1 MSSDVKVG
9 IKLRPPTQQ
18 ELDEN
23 LSMQWIIKENSIV
36 SLEQKTSKWD
46 DNGFHFD
53 YNFDVNTKNSK
64 VFDSIVKPIVDAT
77 INGFNGTV
85 FCYGQF
91 DSGKTYTMIGT
102 SEDPGIIPLTV
113 EYIFD
118 AISNVIQREF
128 LLRVSYLEIH
138 DEKINDLL
146 NKNQIDLKLYKDN
159 GQIIV
164 NCTEKITNSS
174 NDMLSIMKK
183 GIKKRID
190 ENKNKHIG
198 SHNIFQ
204 IIIESQGIEEDSK
217 NIVQLSQLN
226 LVDLAGFTK
235 TQWTEAIEEHQTD
248 ISLLTL
254 ESIITQMSKS
264 QNIQKHIDYHNSKLT
279 ELLQSSLSGNALIAV
294 ICTVTPVALEE
305 TWYTLSFAT
314 EAKKVKTKPQK
325 DKIISDASLLCYAK
339 RIKLKRI
346 KNGNSSIDVEEV
358 ESNKVQQKC
367 HLLEEHIKLLKT
379 QIISGHVKNGEKPVN
394 YKSKRR
400 EIYYNP
406 GMVKPYSP
414 IFYTQTC
421 LPTIKEISPEKPHK
435 KNIMQSIDINQ
446 TFQEDLES
454 EASDHE
460 IIDHEADC
468 EIKKND
474 DRNKHVKCMGS
485 NYFFLRSGT
494 QDSLMQISRY
504 LCNYYQNIIHCNL
517 VFPLIYNSS
526 EVSPSTPKKVLRKC
540 IVDLRTELDELREF
554 TTLEKQLTYEE
565 EHCYTHNMEEQA
577 NKLFTCSDL
586 KNDEI
591 DKYSPNF
598 VIQLKDE
605 IKPDVQSIKLD
616 IEKLEKTIC
625 LLTNENMEM
634 SNKLC
639 VEKELAKETELNFQ
653 KTINKLYTQIS
664 KITEEKIDLENHIT
678 VLNDQLESFHSKTSE
693 KCDDEQLLIK
703 YQNKIEALKTE
714 NIDLSAIIANQNKE
728 LENIKESKALLY
740 DHDCIYKDKV
750 TLLTEKNEYLI
761 KENNELSTDLINK
774 IEENDILKEQCDILD
789 NKMTLIRNM
798 DSNENDIEKLR
809 SENNILKARIAELG
823 MRITILT
830 DENAKFSNNLLESM
844 GNFDNSHNE
853 KVHNNSS
860 IAPNGPE
867 KSNETIKKIVSN
879 ENYEELSN
887 KIIMLQKE
895 ITHLSR
901 VNKKLSDLKL
911 SSCGQCVHLK
921 NVSESRRALKLEA
934 KILNHKLQ
942 DLQKK
947 FDRKCADTE
956 TLKLKVNQELN
967 LSFSDP
973 SLNASFVDRMNVSFI
988 DEKVHHLNNELQAL
1002 KDDHDKLS
1010 ISYKEKCDKLEKLHS
1025 AIDNEK
1031 KIEHLQNNIDQV
1043 KNDIDEIK
1051 KSSTHFVS
1059 LYKTKKEKLLDKISS
1074 LTNNNEILQQTVA
1087 DKEISISKATE
1098 KIQILENELSYVNK
1112 EIVQFSTMEKIM
1124 QSEKMTLEVE
1134 LEELKLENENK
1145 DNLITRLNKTI
1156 DDLNKC
1162 ISSFKHE
1169 LDLITTQKNE
1179 LTILIEK
1186 NEYKYKDELKLLRK
1200 QCDELKEEKQNSI
1213 EIKKLR
1219 INELESNI
1227 EKLKID
1233 LEKQRNLHC
1242 EDTVKE
1248 SMIKELKSLECISHS
1263 VDFSNKSVTE
1273 IFNNFLQTIMLK
1285 EEEIVKKMNESF
1297 EKDKQRL
1304 EDEKQ
1309 QCVDAEKRMMLWAK
1323 ELETENE
1330 KLHIDFKK
1338 AESLCMKKQDEIDQ
1352 LKHSIKENNYEKEIL
1367 KEEIKTLEI
1376 DFNNLQNEFDKQC
1389 RTDIQ
1394 QKEETIIIAQKRER
1408 EVREAL
1414 KCKEIE
1420 LQSKMKCEKERYE
1433 KKIEELICTIE
1444 IYKTKNI
1451 EMKNNIEGLEA
1462 NGKQLKNIIEANSL
1476 ELKVKNQNIHKI
1488 TLDFEELREAYNELN
1503 CEMKEK
1509 TSRIQ
1514 NITLLLKNKCDM
1526 LSEYKMKLETIMP
1539 DYEILQNQVKERK
1552 ESIER
1557 YKDEIEQLKMEK
1569 KKQIEEVNDKLNLE
1583 EIKNVG
1589 LNKQLNELNSK
1600 NVVLIEELDNLKEK
1614 CEQLQQTNVKLEKK
1628 IRNSTSKVK
1637 VEAEMEELKDVNKR
1651 LQNNLEGASNR
1662 IIELQQSKNKT
1673 FKELVNLKSQYE
1685 LLSQESVEL
1694 KKMLSLCK
1702 SKQNTSYL
1710 LKEESKYDVLLQEKN
1725 KIALQLEGKK
1735 LLLTQKDK
1743 EIAECV
1749 SRIKN
1754 LVTEKRELDNQ
1765 LRECTTILYERNEE
1779 LSNLKD
1785 KIYMQQAE
1793 NKLIDELTRKLTSLE
1808 KENEEFKDQLQT
1820 FKTIAQTNMQQVE
1833 DTKLHN
1839 EKILDILR
1847 KRNSELQIKFD
1858 ECQNELAL
1866 KSNSSSSRSTSP
1878 AFENNRRRRSRNEI
1892 FNQRRQLEN
1901 VAIDTDYDQNTQT
1914 CQILRK
1920 KIQKLELDLVI
1931 KNGQI
1936 SALETQIQSE
1946 NFPYLQ
1952 KCKEL
1957 EEDMLTF
1964 RKKNA
1969 DLNSEVRKLQR
1980 TLNDIN
1986 TWECDICRRWRINR
2000 RNQACQTTLN
2010 NTSQL
2015 FTMNNEIIKDDL
2027 KIAKLEKENALIR
2040 DVCRARCRKIKH
2052 LEDRVRE
2059 LEEAQAM
2066 SYSECNELLKER
2078 TNQQHTS
2085 MTEFNKQFNLEKDIK
2100 P

>member
-23 LSMQWIIKENSIV
+23 LSMQWIVKKNSIV

-53 YNFDVNTKNSK
+53 YNFDLNTKNSK
-64 VFDSIVKPIVDAT
+64 IFDSIVKPIVDAT

-91 DSGKTYTMIGT
+91 NSGKTYTMIGT

-128 LLRVSYLEIH
+128 LLRVSYLEVC

-146 NKNQIDLKLYKDN
+146 DKNQIDLKLYKDN
-159 GQIIV
+159 NGKIIV
-164 NCTEKITNSS
+164 NCAEKITNSS
-174 NDMLSIMKK
+174 NDMLSLMKK
-183 GIKKRID
+183 GIKNDRIE
-190 ENKNKHIG
+190 ENKNKHIN

-226 LVDLAGFTK
+226 LIDLAGFTK
-235 TQWTEAIEEHQTD
+235 TQWTEVIEEHQTD
-248 ISLLTL
+248 ISLFTL

-279 ELLQSSLSGNALIAV
+279 ELLQSSLSGNALIAI
-294 ICTVTPVALEE
+294 ICTVTPVTLEE
-305 TWYTLSFAT
+305 TYYTLSFAT
-314 EAKKVKTKPQK
+314 EAKRVKTKPQK
-325 DKIISDASLLCYAK
+325 DKIISNASLLCYAK
-339 RIKLKRI
+339 QVKLERI
-346 KNGNSSIDVEEV
+346 KNGNSPIDVEEV

-367 HLLEEHIKLLKT
+367 HLLEERIKLLKT
-379 QIISGHVKNGEKPVN
+379 QIISGHLKNGEKPVN

-406 GMVKPYSP
+406 GMIKPYSP

-454 EASDHE
+454 DASDHE
-460 IIDHEADC
+460 IIDHEADY
-468 EIKKND
+468 EIKEND
-474 DRNKHVKCMGS
+474 NTRNKHVKCMES

-494 QDSLMQISRY
+494 SGVY
-504 LCNYYQNIIHCNL
+504 
-517 VFPLIYNSS
+517 
-526 EVSPSTPKKVLRKC
+526 PSTPKKVLRKC

-554 TTLEKQLTYEE
+554 TTLEKQLTCEE
-565 EHCYTHNMEEQA
+565 KHCYTHNMEEQA
-577 NKLFTCSDL
+577 KKLFICSDS

-634 SNKLC
+634 SNKLYA
-639 VEKELAKETELNFQ
+639 EKELAKETELNFQ
-653 KTINKLYTQIS
+653 KTINELYTQIS

-678 VLNDQLESFHSKTSE
+678 VLNDQLESFRSKTE
-693 KCDDEQLLIK
+693 KYDDEQLLIK

-774 IEENDILKEQCDILD
+774 IEENDILKEQCDILN
-789 NKMTLIRNM
+789 NKMTLIKNL

-809 SENNILKARIAELG
+809 LENNILKARIAELG

-830 DENAKFSNNLLESM
+830 DENAKFSNNLLENM
-844 GNFDNSHNE
+844 KNFDNSHNE
-853 KVHNNSS
+853 KVHNS
-860 IAPNGPE
+860 IVPNDPE
-867 KSNETIKKIVSN
+867 KSNETMKKIVPN

-911 SSCGQCVHLK
+911 SSCSQCVHLK
-921 NVSESRRALKLEA
+921 NVSESRRAFKLEA
-934 KILNHKLQ
+934 KILNHKLE
-942 DLQKK
+942 DLQKR

-956 TLKLKVNQELN
+956 TLKFKVNQELN
-967 LSFSDP
+967 LSFTDP
-973 SLNASFVDRMNVSFI
+973 SLNTSFVDRMNVSFVE
-988 DEKVHHLNNELQAL
+988 EKVYHLNNELQAL

-1031 KIEHLQNNIDQV
+1031 KIEQLQNNIDQV

-1059 LYKTKKEKLLDKISS
+1059 LYKTKKEKLLEKISS
-1074 LTNNNEILQQTVA
+1074 LTSNNEMLQQTMA

-1098 KIQILENELSYVNK
+1098 KVQILENELSYMNK
-1112 EIVQFSTMEKIM
+1112 EIEQFSALEKIM
-1124 QSEKMTLEVE
+1124 QSEKMTLEIE

-1145 DNLITRLNKTI
+1145 DNLITGLNKTI

-1162 ISSFKHE
+1162 ISSLKHE
-1169 LDLITTQKNE
+1169 LDLITIQKNE
-1179 LTILIEK
+1179 FTILIKK
-1186 NEYKYKDELKLLRK
+1186 NECKYKDELKLLRK
-1200 QCDELKEEKQNSI
+1200 QCDELKEEKQKSI
-1213 EIKKLR
+1213 EIEKLQ

-1227 EKLKID
+1227 EKLKLD

-1263 VDFSNKSVTE
+1263 IDFSSKTVNE
-1273 IFNNFLQTIMLK
+1273 IFNIFLQTIMLK

-1309 QCVDAEKRMMLWAK
+1309 QCADAEKRMMLWAK

-1338 AESLCMKKQDEIDQ
+1338 TENLCIEKQDEIDR
-1352 LKHSIKENNYEKEIL
+1352 LKHFVKENNYEKEIL
-1367 KEEIKTLEI
+1367 KEEIKTLENYL
-1376 DFNNLQNEFDKQC
+1376 NNLQNEFDKQC
-1389 RTDIQ
+1389 RADIQ
-1394 QKEETIIIAQKRER
+1394 QKEETIIVVQKREK

-1451 EMKNNIEGLEA
+1451 ELKNNIEGLEA
-1462 NGKQLKNIIEANSL
+1462 NEKQMKNIIEANSL

-1488 TLDFEELREAYNELN
+1488 TLDFEELREVYYELN

-1509 TSRIQ
+1509 TSRIE

-1526 LSEYKMKLETIMP
+1526 LSEYKMKLESIMP
-1539 DYEILQNQVKERK
+1539 DYEILQNQIKERK

-1557 YKDEIEQLKMEK
+1557 YKEEIEKLKMEK
-1569 KKQIEEVNDKLNLE
+1569 KKQIEEVKDKLNLE
-1583 EIKNVG
+1583 EIKNIG

-1600 NVVLIEELDNLKEK
+1600 NIVLIEELDNLKEK

-1662 IIELQQSKNKT
+1662 IIELQESKNKT

-1685 LLSQESVEL
+1685 LLSQENVEL

-1702 SKQNTSYL
+1702 SKQNTLYL
-1710 LKEESKYDVLLQEKN
+1710 LKEENKYDVLLQEKN

-1735 LLLTQKDK
+1735 LLLSQKDK
-1743 EIAECV
+1743 VIVEYT
-1749 SRIKN
+1749 SQIKN

-1779 LSNLKD
+1779 LSSLKD

-1793 NKLIDELTRKLTSLE
+1793 NKLINELTKKLTSLE
-1808 KENEEFKDQLQT
+1808 KENEEFKNQLQT

-1847 KRNSELQIKFD
+1847 KRNSELQMKFD
-1858 ECQNELAL
+1858 ECQSELEL

-1901 VAIDTDYDQNTQT
+1901 TDYDQNSQT
-1914 CQILRK
+1914 CQMLRK
-1920 KIQKLELDLVI
+1920 KIQELELELVI

-1969 DLNSEVRKLQR
+1969 DLSSEVRKLQR

-2059 LEEAQAM
+2059 LEEAQAV
-2066 SYSECNELLKER
+2066 SYSKCNKLLKER
-2078 TNQQHTS
+2078 TSQQHIS
-2085 MTEFNKQFNLEKDIK
+2085 MMEFNKHLEKDTK

>member
-1 MSSDVKVG
+1 M
-9 IKLRPPTQQ
+9 
-18 ELDEN
+18 E
-23 LSMQWIIKENSIV
+23 
-36 SLEQKTSKWD
+36 
-46 DNGFHFD
+46 
-53 YNFDVNTKNSK
+53 
-64 VFDSIVKPIVDAT
+64 
-77 INGFNGTV
+77 
-85 FCYGQF
+85 
-91 DSGKTYTMIGT
+91 
-102 SEDPGIIPLTV
+102 
-113 EYIFD
+113 
-118 AISNVIQREF
+118 
-128 LLRVSYLEIH
+128 
-138 DEKINDLL
+138 
-146 NKNQIDLKLYKDN
+146 
-159 GQIIV
+159 
-164 NCTEKITNSS
+164 
-174 NDMLSIMKK
+174 
-183 GIKKRID
+183 
-190 ENKNKHIG
+190 
-198 SHNIFQ
+198 
-204 IIIESQGIEEDSK
+204 
-217 NIVQLSQLN
+217 
-226 LVDLAGFTK
+226 
-235 TQWTEAIEEHQTD
+235 
-248 ISLLTL
+248 
-254 ESIITQMSKS
+254 
-264 QNIQKHIDYHNSKLT
+264 
-279 ELLQSSLSGNALIAV
+279 
-294 ICTVTPVALEE
+294 EE
-305 TWYTLSFAT
+305 T
-314 EAKKVKTKPQK
+314 
-325 DKIISDASLLCYAK
+325 
-339 RIKLKRI
+339 
-346 KNGNSSIDVEEV
+346 
-358 ESNKVQQKC
+358 
-367 HLLEEHIKLLKT
+367 
-379 QIISGHVKNGEKPVN
+379 
-394 YKSKRR
+394 
-400 EIYYNP
+400 
-406 GMVKPYSP
+406 
-414 IFYTQTC
+414 
-421 LPTIKEISPEKPHK
+421 
-435 KNIMQSIDINQ
+435 
-446 TFQEDLES
+446 
-454 EASDHE
+454 
-460 IIDHEADC
+460 
-468 EIKKND
+468 
-474 DRNKHVKCMGS
+474 
-485 NYFFLRSGT
+485 
-494 QDSLMQISRY
+494 
-504 LCNYYQNIIHCNL
+504 
-517 VFPLIYNSS
+517 
-526 EVSPSTPKKVLRKC
+526 
-540 IVDLRTELDELREF
+540 
-554 TTLEKQLTYEE
+554 
-565 EHCYTHNMEEQA
+565 
-577 NKLFTCSDL
+577 NKLFTCCDL
-586 KNDEI
+586 KYDEI

-598 VIQLKDE
+598 AIQLKDE

-625 LLTNENMEM
+625 LLTSENMEM

-653 KTINKLYTQIS
+653 KTINELYTQIS

-678 VLNDQLESFHSKTSE
+678 VLNDQLESFRSKTSE

-761 KENNELSTDLINK
+761 KENNELSTDLINR

-798 DSNENDIEKLR
+798 DSNESDIEKLR
-809 SENNILKARIAELG
+809 LENNILKARIGELG

-830 DENAKFSNNLLESM
+830 DENAKFSSNLLERM
-844 GNFDNSHNE
+844 ENFDNSHNE
-853 KVHNNSS
+853 KVRNNSS
-860 IAPNGPE
+860 IAPNSPE

-911 SSCGQCVHLK
+911 SSCSQCVHLK
-921 NVSESRRALKLEA
+921 NVSESRRAFKLEA
-934 KILNHKLQ
+934 KILNHKLE

-947 FDRKCADTE
+947 FDRKCAYTE

-967 LSFSDP
+967 LSFTDP

-988 DEKVHHLNNELQAL
+988 EEKVHHLNNELQAL

-1025 AIDNEK
+1025 AIDNVK
-1031 KIEHLQNNIDQV
+1031 KIERLQNNIDQV
-1043 KNDIDEIK
+1043 QNDIDEIK
-1051 KSSTHFVS
+1051 KSSTYFVS
-1059 LYKTKKEKLLDKISS
+1059 LYKTKKEKLLDKISN
-1074 LTNNNEILQQTVA
+1074 LTCNNEILQQTVA
-1087 DKEISISKATE
+1087 DKETSISKATE
-1098 KIQILENELSYVNK
+1098 KVQILENELSCMNK
-1112 EIVQFSTMEKIM
+1112 EIEQLSAMEKIM
-1124 QSEKMTLEVE
+1124 QSEKMTLEIE
-1134 LEELKLENENK
+1134 LEELKLENEKK
-1145 DNLITRLNKTI
+1145 DNLITGLNKTI

-1162 ISSFKHE
+1162 ISLLKHE

-1186 NEYKYKDELKLLRK
+1186 SKYKDELELLRK
-1200 QCDELKEEKQNSI
+1200 QCDELKEEKQKSI
-1213 EIKKLR
+1213 EIERLR

-1233 LEKQRNLHC
+1233 LEKQRNLHY

-1263 VDFSNKSVTE
+1263 VDFSNKTANE
-1273 IFNNFLQTIMLK
+1273 IFNIFLQTIMLK

-1309 QCVDAEKRMMLWAK
+1309 QCADAEKRMMLWAK

-1338 AESLCMKKQDEIDQ
+1338 TEGLCVKKQDEIDQ

-1389 RTDIQ
+1389 RADVQ
-1394 QKEETIIIAQKRER
+1394 KKEETIIVAQKREK

-1451 EMKNNIEGLEA
+1451 ELKNNIEGLEA
-1462 NGKQLKNIIEANSL
+1462 NEKQLKNIIEANSL
-1476 ELKVKNQNIHKI
+1476 ELRVKNQNIHKI

-1509 TSRIQ
+1509 TSRIE

-1526 LSEYKMKLETIMP
+1526 LSEYKLKLETIMP
-1539 DYEILQNQVKERK
+1539 DYEMLQNQIKERK
-1552 ESIER
+1552 NSIER
-1557 YKDEIEQLKMEK
+1557 YKEEIEKLKMEK

-1600 NVVLIEELDNLKEK
+1600 NIVLTEELDNLKEK
-1614 CEQLQQTNVKLEKK
+1614 CEQLQQTNVKLERK

-1662 IIELQQSKNKT
+1662 IIELQESKNKT

-1685 LLSQESVEL
+1685 LLSQENVEL

-1743 EIAECV
+1743 EIVEYV
-1749 SRIKN
+1749 NQIKN

-1765 LRECTTILYERNEE
+1765 LKECTTILHERNEE

-1785 KIYMQQAE
+1785 KMYMQQAE
-1793 NKLIDELTRKLTSLE
+1793 NKLINELTRKLTSLE
-1808 KENEEFKDQLQT
+1808 KENEEFKNQLQT

-1847 KRNSELQIKFD
+1847 KRNSELQMKFD
-1858 ECQNELAL
+1858 ECQNELEL

-1914 CQILRK
+1914 YQILRK
-1920 KIQKLELDLVI
+1920 KIQELELELVI

-2027 KIAKLEKENALIR
+2027 KIAKLEKENALIK

-2066 SYSECNELLKER
+2066 LYSDCNELLKER
-2078 TNQQHTS
+2078 TDQQHIS
-2085 MTEFNKQFNLEKDIK
+2085 MTEFNKRFNLEKDIK
-2100 P
+2100 PGA

>member
-23 LSMQWIIKENSIV
+23 LSMQWIVKENSIV
-36 SLEQKTSKWD
+36 SLEQKTSKWH

-53 YNFDVNTKNSK
+53 YNFDVNTKNSII
-64 VFDSIVKPIVDAT
+64 FDSIVKSIVDAT
-77 INGFNGTV
+77 VNGFNGTV

-91 DSGKTYTMIGT
+91 NSGKTYTMIGT

-128 LLRVSYLEIH
+128 LLRVSYLEIC

-146 NKNQIDLKLYKDN
+146 DKNQIDLKLYKDN
-159 GQIIV
+159 KGQIIV

-183 GIKKRID
+183 GIKNERIE

-204 IIIESQGIEEDSK
+204 I
-217 NIVQLSQLN
+217 
-226 LVDLAGFTK
+226 
-235 TQWTEAIEEHQTD
+235 
-248 ISLLTL
+248 
-254 ESIITQMSKS
+254 MSKS
-264 QNIQKHIDYHNSKLT
+264 QNIQDHIDYHNSKLT
-279 ELLQSSLSGNALIAV
+279 ELLQSSLGGNALIAV
-294 ICTVTPVALEE
+294 ICTVTPVILEE
-305 TWYTLSFAT
+305 TYYTLSFAT
-314 EAKKVKTKPQK
+314 EVKKVKTKPQK
-325 DKIISDASLLCYAK
+325 DEIISNASLLCYAK
-339 RIKLKRI
+339 RIKLEPI

-379 QIISGHVKNGEKPVN
+379 QIISGRVKNGKKPVN
-394 YKSKRR
+394 NKSKRR

-406 GMVKPYSP
+406 GMIKPYSP

-446 TFQEDLES
+446 KT
-454 EASDHE
+454 SDHE
-460 IIDHEADC
+460 IIDHEADY
-468 EIKKND
+468 EIKEND
-474 DRNKHVKCMGS
+474 DIRNNHVKCMGS

-494 QDSLMQISRY
+494 QDSLMQIS
-504 LCNYYQNIIHCNL
+504 
-517 VFPLIYNSS
+517 SS
-526 EVSPSTPKKVLRKC
+526 KVSPSTPKKVLRKC
-540 IVDLRTELDELREF
+540 IVDLKTELDELREF
-554 TTLEKQLTYEE
+554 TTLEKQLICEE
-565 EHCYTHNMEEQA
+565 EHCYTHNMEEQT

-586 KNDEI
+586 KYDEI

-598 VIQLKDE
+598 AIQLKDE

-639 VEKELAKETELNFQ
+639 VEKELAKKTELNFQ
-653 KTINKLYTQIS
+653 KTINELYAQIS
-664 KITEEKIDLENHIT
+664 KITEEKIDLENYTT
-678 VLNDQLESFHSKTSE
+678 VLNNQLESFRSKTSE
-693 KCDDEQLLIK
+693 NCDDEQLLIK

-761 KENNELSTDLINK
+761 KENNELSTDLIDR

-789 NKMTLIRNM
+789 NKMTLMRNM
-798 DSNENDIEKLR
+798 DSNESDIEKLR

-830 DENAKFSNNLLESM
+830 DENAKFSNNLLEHM
-844 GNFDNSHNE
+844 ENFDNSHNE
-853 KVHNNSS
+853 KVHNSS
-860 IAPNGPE
+860 IAPNSPE

-879 ENYEELSN
+879 ENYEEMSN

-911 SSCGQCVHLK
+911 SSCSQCVHLK
-921 NVSESRRALKLEA
+921 NVSESRRAFKLEA
-934 KILNHKLQ
+934 KILNHKLE

-947 FDRKCADTE
+947 FDRKCAYTE
-956 TLKLKVNQELN
+956 TLKLKANEELN
-967 LSFSDP
+967 LSFTDP
-973 SLNASFVDRMNVSFI
+973 SLNASFVDKMNVSFI
-988 DEKVHHLNNELQAL
+988 EEKVHHLNNELQAL

-1010 ISYKEKCDKLEKLHS
+1010 ISYKKKCDKLEKLHS
-1025 AIDNEK
+1025 ADNVK
-1031 KIEHLQNNIDQV
+1031 KIERLQNNIDQV
-1043 KNDIDEIK
+1043 QNDIDEIK

-1059 LYKTKKEKLLDKISS
+1059 LYKMKKEKLLDKISN
-1074 LTNNNEILQQTVA
+1074 LTSNNEILQQTVA
-1087 DKEISISKATE
+1087 DKETSISKATE
-1098 KIQILENELSYVNK
+1098 KVQILENELSCMNK
-1112 EIVQFSTMEKIM
+1112 EIEQLSAMEKIM
-1124 QSEKMTLEVE
+1124 QSEKMTLEIE
-1134 LEELKLENENK
+1134 LEELKLESEKK
-1145 DNLITRLNKTI
+1145 DNLITGLNKTI

-1162 ISSFKHE
+1162 ISLLKHE

-1186 NEYKYKDELKLLRK
+1186 NECKYKDELKLLRK
-1200 QCDELKEEKQNSI
+1200 QCDELKEGKQKSI
-1213 EIKKLR
+1213 EIERLR

-1233 LEKQRNLHC
+1233 LEKQRNLHY

-1263 VDFSNKSVTE
+1263 VDFSNKTANE
-1273 IFNNFLQTIMLK
+1273 IFNIFLQTIMLK

-1297 EKDKQRL
+1297 ERDKQRL

-1309 QCVDAEKRMMLWAK
+1309 QCADAEKRMMLWAK

-1338 AESLCMKKQDEIDQ
+1338 TESLCMKKQDEINQ

-1367 KEEIKTLEI
+1367 KEEIKTLES

-1389 RTDIQ
+1389 RVDIQ
-1394 QKEETIIIAQKRER
+1394 QKEETIIVAQKREK
-1408 EVREAL
+1408 EVREAF
-1414 KCKEIE
+1414 KCTEIE

-1451 EMKNNIEGLEA
+1451 ELKNNIEGLEA
-1462 NGKQLKNIIEANSL
+1462 NEKQLKNIIEANSL
-1476 ELKVKNQNIHKI
+1476 ELRVKNQNIHKI

-1509 TSRIQ
+1509 TSRIE

-1526 LSEYKMKLETIMP
+1526 LSEYKLKLETIMP
-1539 DYEILQNQVKERK
+1539 DYEILQNQIKERK

-1557 YKDEIEQLKMEK
+1557 YKEEIEKLKMEK
-1569 KKQIEEVNDKLNLE
+1569 NKQIEEINDKLNLE

-1600 NVVLIEELDNLKEK
+1600 NIVLKEELDNLKEK
-1614 CEQLQQTNVKLEKK
+1614 CEQLQQTNVKLERK

-1662 IIELQQSKNKT
+1662 IIELQESKNKT

-1685 LLSQESVEL
+1685 LLSQENVEL

-1743 EIAECV
+1743 EIVEYV
-1749 SRIKN
+1749 NQIKN

-1765 LRECTTILYERNEE
+1765 LRECTNILHERNEE

-1785 KIYMQQAE
+1785 KMYMQQAE
-1793 NKLIDELTRKLTSLE
+1793 NKLINELTRKLTSLE
-1808 KENEEFKDQLQT
+1808 KENEEFKNQLQT
-1820 FKTIAQTNMQQVE
+1820 
-1833 DTKLHN
+1833 
-1839 EKILDILR
+1839 
-1847 KRNSELQIKFD
+1847 
-1858 ECQNELAL
+1858 
-1866 KSNSSSSRSTSP
+1866 
-1878 AFENNRRRRSRNEI
+1878 
-1892 FNQRRQLEN
+1892 QLEN

-1914 CQILRK
+1914 YQILRK
-1920 KIQKLELDLVI
+1920 KIQELELELVI

-1980 TLNDIN
+1980 TLNDLN

-2027 KIAKLEKENALIR
+2027 KIAKLEKENALIK

-2066 SYSECNELLKER
+2066 LYSDCNEL
-2078 TNQQHTS
+2078 
-2085 MTEFNKQFNLEKDIK
+2085 
-2100 P
+2100 